1 MGNNFLQINA
11 KQYLNLD
18 LDDDNLRLFEIYYQL
33 VEEWNSTVNLTAIS
47 GYDEFMLKHILDSL
61 VLNKWL
67 NKFKDTSID
76 IVDVGTGA
84 GFPGLPIKIINPAF
98 NMWLIESNQ
107 KKTKFLNHVVDTLN
121 LNQVTIIND
130 RSESISKES
139 DFREAFDVVLGR
151 GISRIDVLSEL
162 TLGLLKIGGIAVF
175 HKGNNLE
182 SELKESLQSIN
193 LMGGEL
199 KSNISYQISS
209 DRFGTLVI
217 IDKINKTPDYL
228 PRNPGIPVKRPLN
241 NRFRSSL

>member
-61 VLNKWL
+61 VLDKWL

-107 KKTKFLNHVVDTLN
+107 KKTKFLNHVVDILN

-175 HKGNNLE
+175 
-182 SELKESLQSIN
+182 
-193 LMGGEL
+193 
-199 KSNISYQISS
+199 
-209 DRFGTLVI
+209 R
-217 IDKINKTPDYL
+217 
-228 PRNPGIPVKRPLN
+228 
-241 NRFRSSL
+241 